1 MKNSNET
8 KDEINN
14 EMNQSQIS
22 KQKYSFNYDPLSE
35 SLSLSNISLANP
47 NVSNLGDE
55 ESKKNKKYGHFIL
68 GERLGQGTFGFV
80 RVATHTLTG
89 EKVAIKILDKEK
101 IIKQKDKVHLKNEIK
116 VLKKLRHNNIV
127 QLYGVIDTK
136 LSINLIMEYIE
147 GEELLDFI
155 NRKHRLKEMEACII
169 FQQIISGLEYLSKN
183 NISHRDI
190 KPENILINKDNLRI
204 KIVDF
209 GLSKIYKD
217 NELLKSK
224 CGSLCFA
231 APEMISGK
239 KYNGSISDIWSS
251 GVTLFSM
258 ISGFLPFQED
268 DTQLVYQKIIKGKY
282 QIPYYISQNARDL
295 ISRILNVIPHKR
307 YTFEQIKKH
316 RWFKML
322 DPSNTMREGLLLD
335 KHVIP
340 IDEDIINIMV
350 KKYDFNEEEVK
361 INLLKNKHNLITTT
375 FYLLL
380 NRKIKDGKSSVC
392 DLRSTEFISYIN
404 DENNLLENYDYNLDK
419 VCQERVNANCL
430 KKNLVIQEKNKKF
443 KDRNAKSDIFKE
455 EISLKL
461 RKLHKEMDDIKNI
474 LNSQGN
480 DEFSERNEYSQ
491 PRTHTNKKSNLRNLV
506 INEDIS
512 TKMKIKKDYNTSKK
526 HPINYSSL
534 NSLINKDK
542 ENNVLDK
549 ITNKNDNDKIAV
561 NTVSNM
567 LNSIS
572 NNREVTMENNINSTI
587 SYRQNNTSKKNVFRL
602 TKKDNNIKKRKLNSM
617 NLEHPIHFNK
627 SNKSKMAKTNKNK
640 NVNIMKNYDFQNN
653 KSVPKDY
660 SNKNNNINNT
670 TRERKNYKL
679 SNIKTQ
685 DTKKNEKR
693 KASIDL
699 IYSSYKKDNNFSS
712 RLFNS
717 NNINHNKHLFNANN
731 YINSTNN
738 NQFSMTIDK
747 NEKFKSIYPR
757 RNKYTSYQTIV
768 NNSSQKDK
776 TTPKTIKPKHKNKI
790 SIIIKPKNKY
800 YARDIIFN
808 KKNCNTV
815 QNNQENNNI
824 IKKYQTHKKNN
835 DIIYRNNKNVILP
848 SNSVLIKKNKK
859 NELKMNLFKSCV
871 NMKENNS
878 NKELIKRINRNN
890 INKSSLKN
898 NLKNNL
904 KNKDKIK
911 IKDEYIPFD
920 LNSILIANKKRSI
933 YDNISLVLSKEN
945 INYIIQ
951 KNKIVCWKNKFHFE
965 LMVYPNIKSEV
976 ISKINAINKNG
987 KVSVYKSTINNI
999 INRLSN

>member
-1 MKNSNET
+1 MKNSNESIT

-14 EMNQSQIS
+14 EINQSQTS
-22 KQKYSFNYDPLSE
+22 KQKNNFNYDPLSE

-47 NVSNLGDE
+47 NVSNLGE
-55 ESKKNKKYGHFIL
+55 EENKKNKKYGHFIL

-101 IIKQKDKVHLKNEIK
+101 IIKLKDKVHLKNEIK
-116 VLKKLRHNNIV
+116 ILKKLRHNNIV

-190 KPENILINKDNLRI
+190 KPENILINKDTLRI

-268 DTQLVYQKIIKGKY
+268 DTQLVYQKIVKGKY

-361 INLLKNKHNLITTT
+361 INILKNKHNLITTT

-380 NRKIKDGKSSVC
+380 NRKIKEGKSSVC

-404 DENNLLENYDYNLDK
+404 EENNLLENYDYNLDK
-419 VCQERVNANCL
+419 VCQERVNANYL
-430 KKNLVIQEKNKKF
+430 KKNLVVQEKSKKF
-443 KDRNAKSDIFKE
+443 KDRNSKSDIFKE

-461 RKLHKEMDDIKNI
+461 RKLHKEMDDIKSI
-474 LNSQGN
+474 LNSQGK
-480 DEFSERNEYSQ
+480 NEYTERYELSQ
-491 PRTHTNKKSNLRNLV
+491 PNTHTNKKTNLKNLV
-506 INEDIS
+506 INEEIS
-512 TKMKIKKDYNTSKK
+512 TKIKKDFNNIKN
-526 HPINYSSL
+526 HPINYSSI
-534 NSLINKDK
+534 NSLINKNK
-542 ENNVLDK
+542 ENNILNK
-549 ITNKNDNDKIAV
+549 ITNNDDNDIDKDNNKVALS
-561 NTVSNM
+561 TVSNV
-567 LNSIS
+567 LNSIN
-572 NNREVTMENNINSTI
+572 NNREITMENNINSTI

-617 NLEHPIHFNK
+617 NLNHSIHINK

-640 NVNIMKNYDFQNN
+640 NANIMKYYEFQNN

-660 SNKNNNINNT
+660 SIKNNNISNT

-679 SNIKTQ
+679 SNIKPQ
-685 DTKKNEKR
+685 DTEKNEKR
-693 KASIDL
+693 KVSIDL
-699 IYSSYKKDNNFSS
+699 IYSSNKKGNKFSS

-717 NNINHNKHLFNANN
+717 NIINHKKKMFNANN
-731 YINSTNN
+731 YINNTNN
-738 NQFSMTIDK
+738 NQFSMTINK
-747 NEKFKSIYPR
+747 NEKIKSIYPR
-757 RNKYTSYQTIV
+757 RNKYSSYYTIV
-768 NNSSQKDK
+768 NNSSQKEK
-776 TTPKTIKPKHKNKI
+776 ISTEKIKQKYKNKI
-790 SIIIKPKNKY
+790 SIVIKPKNKNCV
-800 YARDIIFN
+800 RDIILN
-808 KKNCNTV
+808 NKNCNSI
-815 QNNQENNNI
+815 QKKQEIINI
-824 IKKYQTHKKNN
+824 IKKYQTHKKKNEINN
-835 DIIYRNNKNVILP
+835 RNNKNEILP

-859 NELKMNLFKSCV
+859 NELKMKIFNSCANV
-871 NMKENNS
+871 NENNS
-878 NKELIKRINRNN
+878 NKELIKRINKNN
-890 INKSSLKN
+890 INKSALKN
-898 NLKNNL
+898 NLKNRN
-904 KNKDKIK
+904 K

-920 LNSILIANKKRSI
+920 LNSILYVNKNRSI
-933 YDNISLVLSKEN
+933 YDDISLVLSKEN

-951 KNKIVCWKNKFHFE
+951 KNKIVCWKNKFNFE
-965 LMVYPNIKSEV
+965 LMVYPNIKNEAF
-976 ISKINAINKNG
+976 SKINAINKNG
-987 KVSVYKSTINNI
+987 KVIVYKSTINNL
-999 INRLSN
+999 INHLSN

>member
-1 MKNSNET
+1 MKNSNESIT

-14 EMNQSQIS
+14 EINQSQTS
-22 KQKYSFNYDPLSE
+22 KQKNNFNYDPLSE

-47 NVSNLGDE
+47 NVSNLGE
-55 ESKKNKKYGHFIL
+55 EENKKNKKYGHFIL

-101 IIKQKDKVHLKNEIK
+101 IIKLKDKVHLKNEIK
-116 VLKKLRHNNIV
+116 ILKKLRHNNIV

-190 KPENILINKDNLRI
+190 KPENILINKDTLRI

-209 GLSKIYKD
+209 GLSIIYKD

-268 DTQLVYQKIIKGKY
+268 DTQLVYQKIVKGKY

-340 IDEDIINIMV
+340 IDEEIINIMV

-361 INLLKNKHNLITTT
+361 INILKNKHNLITTT

-404 DENNLLENYDYNLDK
+404 DENNLLKNYDYNLDK
-419 VCQERVNANCL
+419 VCQERVNGNCL
-430 KKNLVIQEKNKKF
+430 KNNLVVQEKSKKF
-443 KDRNAKSDIFKE
+443 KDRNFKSDIFKE

-461 RKLHKEMDDIKNI
+461 RKLNKEMDDIKSI
-474 LNSQGN
+474 LNSQGK
-480 DEFSERNEYSQ
+480 NEYTERYELSQ
-491 PRTHTNKKSNLRNLV
+491 PNTHTNKKTNLKNLV
-506 INEDIS
+506 INEEIS
-512 TKMKIKKDYNTSKK
+512 SKIKKDYNNIKN
-526 HPINYSSL
+526 HPINYSSI
-534 NSLINKDK
+534 NSLINKNK
-542 ENNVLDK
+542 ENNILNK
-549 ITNKNDNDKIAV
+549 ITNNDDIDKYNDNNKVALS
-561 NTVSNM
+561 TVSNV
-567 LNSIS
+567 LNSIN
-572 NNREVTMENNINSTI
+572 NNREITMENNINSTI

-617 NLEHPIHFNK
+617 NLNHSIRINK
-627 SNKSKMAKTNKNK
+627 SNKSKMTKTNKNK
-640 NVNIMKNYDFQNN
+640 NANIMKYYEFQNN

-660 SNKNNNINNT
+660 SIKNNNISNT

-679 SNIKTQ
+679 SKIKSQ
-685 DTKKNEKR
+685 DTEKNENR
-693 KASIDL
+693 KVIDL
-699 IYSSYKKDNNFSS
+699 IYSSNKKGNKFSS

-717 NNINHNKHLFNANN
+717 NIINHKKNKMFNVNN

-738 NQFSMTIDK
+738 NQFSMTINK
-747 NEKFKSIYPR
+747 NEKIKSIYPR
-757 RNKYTSYQTIV
+757 RNKYSSYNTIV
-768 NNSSQKDK
+768 NNSSQKEK
-776 TTPKTIKPKHKNKI
+776 ISTEKNKQKYKNKI
-790 SIIIKPKNKY
+790 SIVIKPKNKNCV
-800 YARDIIFN
+800 RDIILN
-808 KKNCNTV
+808 NKNCNTI
-815 QNNQENNNI
+815 QKKQEINNI
-824 IKKYQTHKKNN
+824 IKKYQTNKKKSDINN
-835 DIIYRNNKNVILP
+835 RNNQNEILP

-859 NELKMNLFKSCV
+859 NELKMKIFNFSG
-871 NMKENNS
+871 NMNENNS
-878 NKELIKRINRNN
+878 NKDLIKRINKNN
-890 INKSSLKN
+890 INKSALKIN
-898 NLKNNL
+898 SKNRN
-904 KNKDKIK
+904 K

-920 LNSILIANKKRSI
+920 LNSILYVNKNRSI
-933 YDNISLVLSKEN
+933 YDDISLVLSKEN

-951 KNKIVCWKNKFHFE
+951 KNKIVCWKNKFNFE
-965 LMVYPNIKSEV
+965 LMVYPNIKNEA

-987 KVSVYKSTINNI
+987 KMIVYKSTINNL
-999 INRLSN
+999 INYLSN